1 MPHVELTTDDLY
13 ALNRQATVARML
25 STLAHNVNNA
35 LQVIAGT
42 AELLQQRSDLGEP
55 TRQGLARIRGRASAA
70 AAVVGEVL
78 AFSQARPEARGT
90 LQLGAI
96 ARRAVLLHGND
107 LSRANIDV
115 RLEIDEAD
123 ALVEGYESQ
132 LLQVALNLI
141 DNAEGAL
148 RPVTG
153 ATLTVSVVVE
163 GGDAVLRVAD
173 NGPGVAAHD
182 RDRIFDPFVST
193 GPRGQVRGQMQG
205 QMPPQGLGLPVS
217 VALAREHGGSLV
229 IEPSAVGATFALRL
243 PRVVP

>member
-55 TRQGLARIRGRASAA
+55 TQQGLVRIRGRASAA

-123 ALVEGYESQ
+123 ALVDGYESQ
-132 LLQVALNLI
+132 LLQVVLNLV
-141 DNAEGAL
+141 DNAERAL

-153 ATLTVSVVVE
+153 ATLTVSVVVD
-163 GGDAVLRVAD
+163 GGDVVLRVAD

-182 RDRIFDPFVST
+182 LDRIFDPFVSS
-193 GPRGQVRGQMQG
+193 GPRGQAQG
-205 QMPPQGLGLPVS
+205 QMPAQAQGLGLPVS

-229 IEPSAVGATFALRL
+229 IEPSGVGAIFALRL
-243 PRVVP
+243 PRVMP